1 MKLTRLGPEKV
12 MKCETVPLM
21 KLTRMGPEKSV
32 QCESGLNLV
41 FFLHYYRKSSTVIF
55 LIIDTYISK
64 GWYIKGSGYRQSLL
78 KVDR

>member
-32 QCESGLNLV
+32 QCEAGLNLV
-41 FFLHYYRKSSTVIF
+41 FFSPF
-55 LIIDTYISK
+55 LQEILNGDISNN
-64 GWYIKGSGYRQSLL
+64 
-78 KVDR
+78 